1 MKSRFQFNFVSPTLG
16 CSGASLITLGS
27 SDKEMNGFDAL
38 GRIHLVG
45 LCDNYSIGVTSLN
58 LENFTLYLLL
68 RVSVKLNKVLI
79 K

>member
-1 MKSRFQFNFVSPTLG
+1 
-16 CSGASLITLGS
+16 
-27 SDKEMNGFDAL
+27 MNGFDAL